1 MVGTEEDIKQLL
13 QESYECRL
21 NDMERSFSLAKKA
34 LKISIEANYQ
44 FLEADSCN
52 KLSLY
57 HMIIGNY
64 GQSIELARKAL
75 EYFEPNN
82 DKKGIADAHYN
93 IASVKYKSTN
103 YHDGLKHLLV
113 CLKLYR
119 ELDDDSNQ
127 AKVLKSMGTIYE
139 YFGDEDNA
147 VDSYERSIEASKRA
161 GAENL
166 ESNALNPLSGIYLNR
181 GEVPLARETIE
192 RSVSLK
198 KKTNDVRGLGFA
210 LYGRAKIYTYEG
222 EFELAET
229 DYLKSLEIHKKMRD
243 YPGEGMTSHKLGHLY
258 IEMGKYVEAEHILK
272 RALEIAYE
280 LDIALIKYK
289 AYYLLYDL
297 SKRQNNTDNS
307 LYYLEHYIQT
317 KEQVLNSETYQI
329 IKSYQSIAKI
339 ESLERDAKIQ
349 KEKADIIESKNVELD
364 SFFYRISHDLKG
376 PISSLMGLNNLMKK
390 DVNSDIGAYL
400 EMNEMQLNRINTIVM
415 ELIKLTHM
423 NHAEQKFDII
433 DFESLVYD
441 CMNSYKYLPN
451 FNKIDFDIVIDSAI
465 RFKSEWSIV
474 NTIIQNL
481 IENSIKYSKGTDA
494 KVWVEISQL
503 TDQISIMVKDN
514 GVGISNDHHTKI
526 FDMFYRANSSS
537 EGTGLGL
544 FILKRAVERL
554 NGRVDFTS
562 KEGIGTRFQVFLP
575 F

>member
-1 MVGTEEDIKQLL
+1 MVGTEEDIQQLL
-13 QESYECRL
+13 QESYDCRL
-21 NDMERSFSLAKKA
+21 NNMERSFSLAKKA
-34 LKISIEANYQ
+34 LKISIDANYQ
-44 FLEADSCN
+44 FLEADSYN

-64 GQSIELARKAL
+64 DRSIELANKAL

-82 DKKGIADAHYN
+82 IKKGIADAHYN

-103 YHDGLKHLLV
+103 YHDGLKHLLS

-119 ELDDDSNQ
+119 ELDDYSNQ

-139 YFGDEDNA
+139 FFGDEDNA
-147 VDSYERSIEASKRA
+147 VDSYERSIEASKKVS
-161 GAENL
+161 AENL

-181 GEVPLARETIE
+181 GETSLAMKTIE
-192 RSVSLK
+192 RSVTLK
-198 KKTNDVRGLGFA
+198 KKTNDIRGLGFA
-210 LYGRAKIYTYEG
+210 LYGRAKVYSKERK
-222 EFELAET
+222 FELAET
-229 DYLKSLEIHKKMRD
+229 DYLKSLEIHREMGD
-243 YPGEGMTSHKLGHLY
+243 HLGEGMIYHKLGHLY
-258 IEMGKYVEAEHILK
+258 LEMRKYDEAENILK
-272 RALEIAYE
+272 KALEVAYE

-307 LYYLEHYIQT
+307 LHYLERYIQT
-317 KEQVLNSETYQI
+317 KEQVLNSETYRV

-390 DVNSDIGAYL
+390 DVKSDMGAYL

-423 NHAEQKFDII
+423 NHADQKFDII
-433 DFESLVYD
+433 DFERLVYD

-451 FNKIDFDIVIDSAI
+451 FDKIDFDIAIDSAI
-465 RFKSEWSIV
+465 KFKSEWSIV
-474 NTIIQNL
+474 NTIVQNL
-481 IENSIKYSKGTDA
+481 IENSIKYSKGAHA
-494 KVWVEISQL
+494 KVKVEISQI
-503 TDQISIMVKDN
+503 TDQISILVKDN
-514 GVGISNDHHTKI
+514 GVGIANEHHDKI

-554 NGRVDFTS
+554 HGSVDFTS
-562 KEGIGTRFQVFLP
+562 VEGSGTRFQVLLP
-575 F
+575 L